1 MNLSTL
7 YTETELADYICPVAL
22 ELAADK
28 VAEVRQ
34 NAFHL
39 VCIFDKVLTVISLQ
53 LFVLLICLFVSSS
66 FLLYRAVFFI
76 DIYFYI
82 MIFIFIVLLRDDKKQ
97 KNKII
102 FIDSFRFFMELN
114 PYFLKIY
121 LRICLEFIFHFIGLL
136 FMNLKP
142 ATSFF

>member
-39 VCIFDKVLTVISLQ
+39 VCVFIFPNISFYTRYIE
-53 LFVLLICLFVSSS
+53 LFLFS
-66 FLLYRAVFFI
+66 FLFFFV
-76 DIYFYI
+76 YFY
-82 MIFIFIVLLRDDKKQ
+82 
-97 KNKII
+97 
-102 FIDSFRFFMELN
+102 
-114 PYFLKIY
+114 
-121 LRICLEFIFHFIGLL
+121 G
-136 FMNLKP
+136 
-142 ATSFF
+142 

>member
-39 VCIFDKVLTVISLQ
+39 VCVFIFPNISFYTRYIELS
-53 LFVLLICLFVSSS
+53 VSFFFSL
-66 FLLYRAVFFI
+66 FLLFLWI
-76 DIYFYI
+76 NLQG
-82 MIFIFIVLLRDDKKQ
+82 VLVNLFSQ
-97 KNKII
+97 IGHGV
-102 FIDSFRFFMELN
+102 
-114 PYFLKIY
+114 
-121 LRICLEFIFHFIGLL
+121 CLLAKVKAEI
-136 FMNLKP
+136 
-142 ATSFF
+142 